1 MPANEPSTKA
11 TDRARCVDCGS
22 ELPPGLP
29 RGLCSRCALAGALE
43 LAGDSAPDAPA
54 ESQSRLPFR
63 FGDYEI
69 IEENARG
76 GMGVVYKARQV
87 SLGRLVAVKMLLF
100 GPHASASFIKRFRM
114 EASAA
119 AALLHPN
126 IVAIHEVGVH
136 EGEQFLVMDYIE
148 GPNLAKLVQREPL
161 PPERAARYVKT
172 VAEAIHC
179 AHEKG
184 ILHRDLKPSNVL
196 IDPNDQPRVTDF
208 GLAKRL
214 DTGTETST
222 ELEPLT
228 VTGHLLGSP
237 SYMAPEQAR
246 GARGK
251 TGRRSDVYS
260 LGATLYHLLTGR
272 PPFGGGS
279 LTDTLFQVQHQEPV
293 SLRLLHP
300 GVPLDLETIC
310 LKCLEKEPQ
319 RRYPSA
325 KALGEDLQRWL
336 DHEPIQARR
345 ISLISRFGRWTRR
358 NPVGATLIATLLFGL
373 VVSLGLLR
381 MLSSEKKAA
390 EEAQA
395 RTERARSLVLELFG
409 VSGFWDKSTPAI
421 QIPSRILAL
430 ASGAPVVPADSQPID
445 RRTLLAC
452 WWRRIRRP
460 RSSVT
465 PHCWRRLRNPS
476 TGAGR
481 NRFIS
486 R

>member
-1 MPANEPSTKA
+1 
-11 TDRARCVDCGS
+11 
-22 ELPPGLP
+22 
-29 RGLCSRCALAGALE
+29 
-43 LAGDSAPDAPA
+43 
-54 ESQSRLPFR
+54 
-63 FGDYEI
+63 
-69 IEENARG
+69 
-76 GMGVVYKARQV
+76 
-87 SLGRLVAVKMLLF
+87 
-100 GPHASASFIKRFRM
+100 
-114 EASAA
+114 
-119 AALLHPN
+119 
-126 IVAIHEVGVH
+126 
-136 EGEQFLVMDYIE
+136 
-148 GPNLAKLVQREPL
+148 
-161 PPERAARYVKT
+161 
-172 VAEAIHC
+172 
-179 AHEKG
+179 
-184 ILHRDLKPSNVL
+184 
-196 IDPNDQPRVTDF
+196 
-208 GLAKRL
+208 
-214 DTGTETST
+214 
-222 ELEPLT
+222 
-228 VTGHLLGSP
+228 
-237 SYMAPEQAR
+237 MAPEQAR

-381 MLSSEKKAA
+381 MLASEKKAA

-445 RRTLLAC
+445 RRTLGLLVEEDPAATVVGYAALLASIEKSINGRRTKPVHFEMTLFKKNQDAINALVNHQVDLLKIGGNSYLKAKDRDPRVHLLVSQNPPKQGVIFVRESSELRSVQDLANRSVVFGDRFSTISTWAYYHLIQAGVTNLKHMEFLDSIAVFESDPALRLQPGSLSSHLLTIQAVQTNGYDAGVASESAFLRSGSGLRAILVFPSDPV
-452 WWRRIRRP
+452 WWVARGEFPPELEADLKRALVDLRDETIFRGISKRITHYLP
-460 RSSVT
+460 ANEEELG
-465 PHCWRRLRNPS
+465 RLRQAQAVAARS
-476 TGAGR
+476 IGEQDETQE
-481 NRFIS
+481 
-486 R
+486 